1 MASEAAVLQR
11 QLGYEQKIFWRTPAA
26 AFFAFLFP
34 IIFLVVFAT
43 LFKGSTAHVGAISV
57 SWNDYYIPSLITFG
71 VIGACYTN
79 IATSLSIR
87 RDSGV
92 LKRFRGTPLPVWTFM
107 LAVVLSSLIVAVIL
121 TLLTVVFGI
130 VVYGVHVPLHIA
142 ALVLTL
148 AIGAMAFCALGLA
161 MTVVIPNA
169 EAAPAIINGVL
180 LPIVFI
186 SGTFFP
192 VDPSSVLAKIAEY
205 FPVRHFITAMFNAF
219 DPAHLSSTGISGN
232 DMIIMAA
239 WGVAGLGVAI
249 RRFRWE
255 PRRT

>member
-1 MASEAAVLQR
+1 MSDAAILSR
-11 QLGYEQKIFWRTPAA
+11 QLGYEQRSFWRNPAA
-26 AFFAFLFP
+26 AFFAFIFP

-43 LFKGSTAHVGAISV
+43 LFKGSTAHVGAVSV
-57 SWNDYYIPSLITFG
+57 AWDDYYIPALIAFG
-71 VIGACYTN
+71 VIGACFTN

-92 LKRFRGTPLPVWTFM
+92 LKRFRGTPLPVWVFM
-107 LAVVLSSLIVAVIL
+107 VAVVLSSVIVAAV
-121 TLLTVVFGI
+121 LTVLTILFGS
-130 VVYGVHVPLHIA
+130 VVYGVHAPAHVG

-148 AIGAMAFCALGLA
+148 AVGAMCFCALGLA

-192 VDPSSVLAKIAEY
+192 VDQSSILAKIAEY
-205 FPVRHFITAMFNAF
+205 FPVRHFITAMFSSF
-219 DPAHLSSTGISGN
+219 DPAHQSRTGLERN
-232 DMIIMAA
+232 DLIIMAA
-239 WGVAGLGVAI
+239 WAVAGLIIAV
-249 RRFRWE
+249 RRFNWE
-255 PRRT
+255 PRHT

>member
-1 MASEAAVLQR
+1 MSDAGIVVR
-11 QLGYEQKIFWRTPAA
+11 QLGYEQRSFWRNPAA

-43 LFKGSTAHVGAISV
+43 LFKNSKADVGPVTV
-57 SWNDYYIPSLITFG
+57 SFDDYYIPALITFG
-71 VIGACYTN
+71 VIGACFTN
-79 IATSLSIR
+79 IATSLAIR

-92 LKRFRGTPLPVWTFM
+92 LKRFRGTPLPTWAFLTGG
-107 LAVVLSSLIVAVIL
+107 VLSSLIVAAIL
-121 TLLTVVFGI
+121 TVITVVFGI
-130 VVYGVHVPLHIA
+130 VVYGVHVPQH
-142 ALVLTL
+142 
-148 AIGAMAFCALGLA
+148 IGAVVVTLSVGAMVFCALGLA

-192 VDPSSVLAKIAEY
+192 IDPTSVLAKLAEY

-219 DPAHLSSTGISGN
+219 DPAHLSQDGFSGN
-232 DMIIMAA
+232 DLIIMLA
-239 WGVAGLGVAI
+239 WGAAGLLIAV